1 VARTT
6 GSRLELFFDLAMVFA
21 FTQVTRLLADDPSWG
36 GVLRG
41 MLVLAALWWAW
52 NGYAWLSSATD
63 VDEGGIRL
71 AMLASTGTM
80 LVVGVAVPDAFGD
93 DAVLFGVAYL
103 VVRLLH
109 LLLSAL
115 VARDDPDSRGALLR
129 FAPTAIVGASLLV
142 VAGFLETGRIAV
154 LVVALAIDYL
164 GPVVIGI
171 GRGWGIAAEH
181 FAERFGLIILIAL
194 GESIIA
200 IGFGAGSDLDAGV
213 LLSVM
218 LGHRGLRALVALF
231 RRGCDLHAQ
240 AAPGGERRRASAART
255 RLVCLPPPADDRGR
269 RALRLRVG
277 DDAS

>member
-1 VARTT
+1 MSTESRAR
-6 GSRLELFFDLAMVFA
+6 GSEDHRITPLELFFDLAMVFA

-52 NGYAWLSSATD
+52 NGYAWLSSSTD

-115 VARDDPDSRGALLR
+115 VARGDPDSRGA
-129 FAPTAIVGASLLV
+129 FC
-142 VAGFLETGRIAV
+142 
-154 LVVALAIDYL
+154 
-164 GPVVIGI
+164 
-171 GRGWGIAAEH
+171 
-181 FAERFGLIILIAL
+181 
-194 GESIIA
+194 
-200 IGFGAGSDLDAGV
+200 GS
-213 LLSVM
+213 
-218 LGHRGLRALVALF
+218 
-231 RRGCDLHAQ
+231 
-240 AAPGGERRRASAART
+240 
-255 RLVCLPPPADDRGR
+255 
-269 RALRLRVG
+269 LRLRSSVPRCSWSRASLRL
-277 DDAS
+277 DASRCGVSGYRSITSDRSWSASGAAGASPRSTSRSGSD